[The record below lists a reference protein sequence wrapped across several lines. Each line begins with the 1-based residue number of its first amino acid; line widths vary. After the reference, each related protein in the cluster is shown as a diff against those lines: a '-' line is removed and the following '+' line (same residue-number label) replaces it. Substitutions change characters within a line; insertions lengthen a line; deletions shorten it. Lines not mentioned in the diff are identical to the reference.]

1 MSKTILYI
9 DDNIQYLRMMHKMLT
24 RAGFTVLEAN
34 DGMTGIKLAMEH
46 SPDLVMTDMNMPD
59 MHGLEVVARL
69 RSSTTLKHTPIV
81 AVTANAMHGDREY
94 FLEGGCDGYL
104 PKPITRKELFDTINE
119 LIGLEEQ

>member
-34 DGMTGIKLAMEH
+34 DGMTGIKLALEH
-46 SPDLVMTDMNMPD
+46 NPDLVMTDMNMPD

-69 RSSTTLKHTPIV
+69 RSTNNLKNTPIV
-81 AVTANAMHGDREY
+81 AVTANAMHGDKEY

-104 PKPITRKELFDTINE
+104 PKPITRKELFDTIGE
-119 LIGLEEQ
+119 LIGLDE

>member
-24 RAGFTVLEAN
+24 RAGYTVLEAN
-34 DGMTGIKLAMEH
+34 DGMTGVKLAMEH
-46 SPDLVMTDMNMPD
+46 HPDLVLTDMNMPD

-69 RSSTTLKHTPIV
+69 RAAPHLKSMPIV

-104 PKPITRKELFDTINE
+104 PKPITRKELFDTISE
-119 LIGLEEQ
+119 LLGVR

>member
-46 SPDLVMTDMNMPD
+46 SPDLVLTDMNMPD

>member
-34 DGMTGIKLAMEH
+34 DGMTGIKLALEH
-46 SPDLVMTDMNMPD
+46 NPDLVMTDMNMPD
-59 MHGLEVVARL
+59 MHGLEVVQRL
-69 RSSTTLKHTPIV
+69 RSTNNLKNTPIV
-81 AVTANAMHGDREY
+81 AVTANAMHGDKEY

-104 PKPITRKELFDTINE
+104 PKPITRKELFDTIGE
-119 LIGLEEQ
+119 LIGLDE

>member
-9 DDNIQYLRMMHKMLT
+9 DDNIQYLRMMHKMLS
-24 RAGFTVLEAN
+24 RAGYTVLEAN
-34 DGMTGIKLAMEH
+34 DGMTGIKLALEH
-46 SPDLVMTDMNMPD
+46 NPDLVLTDMNMPD

-69 RSSTTLKHTPIV
+69 RSTNNLKHTPIV

-119 LIGLEEQ
+119 LIGIAE

>member
-24 RAGFTVLEAN
+24 RAGYTVLEAN
-34 DGMTGIKLAMEH
+34 DGMTGIKLALEH
-46 SPDLVMTDMNMPD
+46 NPDLVLTDMNMPD

-69 RSSTTLKHTPIV
+69 RSANNLKRTPIV

-119 LIGLEEQ
+119 LIGVAE

>member
-9 DDNIQYLRMMHKMLT
+9 DDNIQYLRMMHKMLS
-24 RAGFTVLEAN
+24 RAGYTVLEAN
-34 DGMTGIKLAMEH
+34 DGMTGIKLALEH
-46 SPDLVMTDMNMPD
+46 NPDLVLTDMNMPD

-69 RSSTTLKHTPIV
+69 RSANNFKHTPIV

-119 LIGLEEQ
+119 LIGIAE

>member
-24 RAGFTVLEAN
+24 RAGYTVLEAN
-34 DGMTGIKLAMEH
+34 DGMTGIKLAIEH
-46 SPDLVMTDMNMPD
+46 NPDLVLTDMNMPD

-69 RSSTTLKHTPIV
+69 RSTSNLKKTPIV

-104 PKPITRKELFDTINE
+104 PKPITRKELFDTISE
-119 LIGLEEQ
+119 LIGIEE

>member
-24 RAGFTVLEAN
+24 RAGYTVLEAN

-46 SPDLVMTDMNMPD
+46 NPDLVLTDMNMPD

-69 RSSTTLKHTPIV
+69 RSSGSLKRTPIV

-119 LIGLEEQ
+119 LIGIQE